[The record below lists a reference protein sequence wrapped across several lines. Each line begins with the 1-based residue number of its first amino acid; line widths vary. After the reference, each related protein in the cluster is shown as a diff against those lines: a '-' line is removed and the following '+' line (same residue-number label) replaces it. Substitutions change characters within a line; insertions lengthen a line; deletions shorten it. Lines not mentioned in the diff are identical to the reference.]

1 MVHAGREMRRTGSPA
16 LAAAVSAALTVA
28 GTAAAQTSGGL
39 EEIIV
44 TATRRAESLQDVSE
58 SISAFDT
65 KGIEV
70 RGLNNVDDLAK
81 FVPGLSFATR
91 EPGGTTIVFRG
102 VTPSGLQFGAVSS
115 SGLYLDEQPITQSGR
130 NPDPRLI
137 DIERIEAL
145 RGPQGSL
152 YGASSQSGTLR
163 VITNKPDPT
172 QFDAYVEG
180 EVSSIDQGGTGYDL
194 NGMVNIP
201 LVQDRLALRLVGFTS
216 EDAGYIDNILS
227 VSPAVQAGLVG
238 TNPTPFDNA
247 TQVDDD
253 VNSKKTSGG
262 RAALRWDVTDDLD
275 LTLGALFQ
283 DVSSDGHGNVNRGIG
298 DFNQIRFSDEGLDD
312 EWYQLALTMNAS
324 LPFGDLVV
332 SASYFDRDFRYEAD
346 ASDYE
351 FRFNWQSVCYDAGGN
366 IVLADDT
373 CASDTF
379 ARSTYYTGYDFGGD
393 PHGFAT
399 NHEQTDI
406 TTFEARLQSRA
417 DSDSRW
423 SWLIGA
429 FYSAEK
435 GDTEFVSYIRDY
447 QNSPAFAYFSYY
459 EAALTGNPLAPTE
472 KWFIGLYDTE
482 LDQVA
487 VFGELGFDVTDQ
499 FTITAG
505 GRWFDYDRK
514 FAQIQEAPQGFH
526 GFTHLDGNQ
535 KTSEDGTVGKLNLT
549 YHIDPDRLVYAT
561 WSEGFRVGGSNPLKA
576 NSLLPRDYDSDKL
589 TNYEIGAKT
598 EWFDNRFRL
607 NIAAYYMEWD
617 KFAVQVED
625 PQLNVFQLG
634 FVNLP
639 SAEIP
644 GVEGDFALT
653 LSDEWQVDGSFSWND
668 AQVSEATTLSVTDE
682 GGETFSFQV
691 KDGARLPLTPDWT
704 ATIGVEYRS
713 AARWLDAQPYARFD
727 YSYVGDSV
735 NSLEGIESVVS
746 GTAPQTQEAY
756 QTGDLRFGLES
767 ERWSA
772 SIFVNNVWNEYA
784 TLFIDNR
791 WGSLPP
797 NGFGNW
803 RGGQRLSVLQPLT
816 YGLSVRFD
824 F

>member
-1 MVHAGREMRRTGSPA
+1 
-16 LAAAVSAALTVA
+16 LAAAVSATLTVA
-28 GTAAAQTSGGL
+28 GNAAAQSSAGL

-44 TATRRAESLQDVSE
+44 TATRRAENLQDVSE

-65 KGIEV
+65 KGIEM
-70 RGLNNVDDLAK
+70 RGLNNVDDLGK

-145 RGPQGSL
+145 RGPQGTL

-180 EVSSIDQGGTGYDL
+180 EVSSIDQGGTGYDV

-201 LVQDRLALRLVGFTS
+201 IIQDRLALRLVGFTS
-216 EDAGYIDNILS
+216 EDAGYIDNIFS
-227 VSPAVQAGLVG
+227 VSPMVQAGLEG
-238 TNPTPFDNA
+238 TRPTSFDNA
-247 TQVDDD
+247 SQVDED
-253 VNSKKTSGG
+253 VNSKETKGG

-275 LTLGALFQ
+275 ITLGALFQ
-283 DVSSDGHGNVNRGIG
+283 DVSSDGHGNVNRGKG
-298 DFNQIRFSDEGLDD
+298 DFNQVRFADEGLDD
-312 EWYQLALTMNAS
+312 KWYQVALTLNAS

-332 SASYFDRDFRYEAD
+332 SGSYFDRDFRYEAD
-346 ASDYE
+346 ATDYE
-351 FRFNWQSVCYDAGGN
+351 FRFNWQVACYDAGGN
-366 IVLADDT
+366 IILADDT

-379 ARSTYYTGYDFGGD
+379 VRSTYYTSYDFGGD
-393 PHGFAT
+393 PHGHAT
-399 NHEQTDI
+399 NHEETDI

-417 DSDSRW
+417 DSQSRW

-429 FYSAEK
+429 FYSEEK
-435 GDTEFVSYIRDY
+435 GHTEFDSFIHGYS
-447 QNSPAFAYFSYY
+447 NTPAFEYFSYY
-459 EAALTGNPLAPTE
+459 ERYLTGGHLAKTNT
-472 KWFIGLYDTE
+472 WFLGRYDTE
-482 LDQVA
+482 LDQFA

-505 GRWFDYDRK
+505 GRYFDYDRK
-514 FAQIQEAPQGFH
+514 FAQVQEAPEGFH
-526 GFTHLDGNQ
+526 GATALDGEQN
-535 KTSEDGTVGKLNLT
+535 TSEDGTVTKLNLT
-549 YHIDPDRLVYAT
+549 YRFDNDRLVYAT
-561 WSEGFRVGGSNPLKA
+561 YSEGFRVGGSNPLKA
-576 NSLLPRDYDSDKL
+576 KSLLPREYDSDTL

-598 EWFDNRFRL
+598 EWMDNRLRL

-625 PQLNVFQLG
+625 PQQNVFQLG

-644 GVEGDFALT
+644 GVEADFAFT
-653 LSDEWQVDGSFSWND
+653 LSEQWQMDGAVSWND
-668 AQVSEATTLSVTDE
+668 AQVSEATTLSVTDDQ
-682 GGETFSFQV
+682 GETFSFQV

-704 ATIGVEYRS
+704 ATVGIEYRS
-713 AARWLDAQPYARFD
+713 SGRWLEAQPFARFD
-727 YSYVGDSV
+727 YSYVGESI

-746 GTAPQTQEAY
+746 GAAPQTQDAY
-756 QTGDLRFGLES
+756 QTGDLRFGLEA

-772 SIFVNNVWNEYA
+772 SFFVNNIWNEYA

-797 NGFGNW
+797 AGFGNW
-803 RGGQRLSVLQPLT
+803 QGGQRVSVLQPLT
-816 YGLSVRFD
+816 FGLTIRLNFGTR
-824 F
+824 

>member
-1 MVHAGREMRRTGSPA
+1 MRRIGSPA
-16 LAAAVSAALTVA
+16 LAAAVSTALSVA
-28 GTAAAQTSGGL
+28 GTASAQTSGGL

-65 KGIEV
+65 KSIEV
-70 RGLNNVDDLAK
+70 RGLNNVDDLGK

-145 RGPQGSL
+145 RGPQGTL

-180 EVSSIDQGGTGYDL
+180 EVSSIDHGGTGYDL

-216 EDAGYIDNILS
+216 EDAGYIDNIFS
-227 VSPAVQAGLVG
+227 VSPAQQAGLVG

-247 TQVDDD
+247 SQVDKD
-253 VNSKKTSGG
+253 VNSKTTSGG
-262 RAALRWDVTDDLD
+262 RAALRWDVNDNLD

-283 DVSSDGHGNVNRGIG
+283 DVSSDGHGNINRGVG
-298 DFNQIRFSDEGLDD
+298 DFNQVRFSDEGLDD
-312 EWYQLALTMNAS
+312 RWYQLALTMNAS

-332 SASYFDRDFRYEAD
+332 SASYFDRDFKYEAD

-351 FRFNWQSVCYDAGGN
+351 FRFNWQSVCYDAQGN
-366 IVLADDT
+366 VVLADDT

-399 NHEQTDI
+399 NHEKTDI
-406 TTFEARLQSRA
+406 TTFEVRLQSRA
-417 DSDSRW
+417 DSQSRW
-423 SWLIGA
+423 SWLVGA
-429 FYSAEK
+429 FYSDEK
-435 GDTEFVSYIRDY
+435 GDTEFTSYVRDY
-447 QNSPAFAYFSYY
+447 QNTPAFAYFSYY
-459 EAALTGNPLAPTE
+459 EANQSGNTLAPTE

-482 LDQVA
+482 LEQVA
-487 VFGELGFDVTDQ
+487 VFGEVGFDVTDQ

-514 FAQIQEAPQGFH
+514 FAQIQEAPEGFT

-535 KTSEDGTVGKLNLT
+535 QTKEDGTVGKLNLT
-549 YHIDPDRLVYAT
+549 YRFDRDRLVYAT

-576 NSLLPRDYDSDKL
+576 NSLLPKDYDSDKL
-589 TNYEIGAKT
+589 TNYELGAKT

-607 NIAAYYMEWD
+607 NIAAYYMKWD

-625 PQLNVFQLG
+625 PQPNVFQLG

-639 SAEIP
+639 SAKIP
-644 GVEGDFALT
+644 GVEGDFAWT
-653 LSDEWQVDGSFSWND
+653 LNDEWQVDGSFSWND
-668 AQVSEATTLSVTDE
+668 AQVSEATTLAVTDDA
-682 GGETFSFQV
+682 GETFTFQV

-704 ATIGVEYRS
+704 ATVGIEYRS
-713 AARWLDAQPYARFD
+713 SARWLDAQPYARFD
-727 YSYVGDSV
+727 YSYVGESV

-746 GTAPQTQEAY
+746 GTAPQTQDAY
-756 QTGDLRFGLES
+756 NTGDLRFGLES

-772 SIFVNNVWNEYA
+772 SIFVNNIWNEYA

-791 WGSLPP
+791 WGSLPQ

-803 RGGQRLSVLQPLT
+803 HGGQRLSVLQPLT
-816 YGLSVRFD
+816 FGLTVRLD

>member
-1 MVHAGREMRRTGSPA
+1 MVYRKREPRRIGSPA
-16 LAAAVSAALTVA
+16 LAAAVSATLSV
-28 GTAAAQTSGGL
+28 GTASAQTSGGL
-39 EEIIV
+39 EEVIV
-44 TATRRAESLQDVSE
+44 TATRRAESIQDVSE

-65 KGIEV
+65 KSIEV
-70 RGLNNVDDLAK
+70 RGLNNVDDLGK

-172 QFDAYVEG
+172 GFDAYVEG
-180 EVSSIDQGGTGYDL
+180 EVSSIDGGGTGYDV

-216 EDAGYIDNILS
+216 EDAGYIDNVLS
-227 VSPAVQAGLVG
+227 VSPMIQAGLEG
-238 TNPTPFDNA
+238 TAPASFNNA
-247 TQVDDD
+247 AQVDED
-253 VNSKKTSGG
+253 VNSKTTSGG
-262 RAALRWDVTDDLD
+262 RAALRWDVTDNLD

-283 DVSSDGHGNVNRGIG
+283 DVSSDGHGNVNRGTG
-298 DFNQIRFSDEGLDD
+298 DYNQIRFSDEGLDD
-312 EWYQLALTMNAS
+312 KWYQLALTMNAS

-346 ASDYE
+346 ATDYE
-351 FRFNWQSVCYDAGGN
+351 FRFNWQTVCYDGDGE
-366 IVLADDT
+366 IVLADDS
-373 CASDTF
+373 CVSDTF
-379 ARSTYYTGYDFGGD
+379 ARSTYYTSYDFGGD

-399 NHEQTDI
+399 NHEETDI

-417 DSDSRW
+417 DSQSRW

-429 FYSAEK
+429 FYSEEK
-435 GDTEFVSYIRDY
+435 GKTLFQSFVRDY
-447 QNSPAFAYFSYY
+447 QNTPAFAYFAYY
-459 EAALTGNPLAPTE
+459 EANLTGNTLAPTE
-472 KWFIGLYDTE
+472 KWFIGRYDTE

-487 VFGELGFDVTDQ
+487 VFGEVGFDITDQ

-514 FAQIQEAPQGFH
+514 FAQQQESPEGFS
-526 GFTHLDGNQ
+526 GATRLDGEQNS
-535 KTSEDGTVGKLNLT
+535 SEDGTVGKLNLT
-549 YHIDPDRLVYAT
+549 YRIDDDRLVYAT
-561 WSEGFRVGGSNPLKA
+561 WSEGFRVGGSNPLKPS
-576 NSLLPRDYDSDKL
+576 SLLPRDYNSDKL

-598 EWFDNRFRL
+598 EWFDNRVRF

-625 PQLNVFQLG
+625 PQPNVFQLG

-639 SAEIP
+639 TAEIP
-644 GVEGDFALT
+644 GVEADFVMT
-653 LSDEWQVDGSFSWND
+653 LSDEWQLDGAFSWND
-668 AQVSEATTLSVTDE
+668 AQVSEATTLSVTDD
-682 GGETFSFQV
+682 GGETYTFQV
-691 KDGARLPLTPDWT
+691 KDGARLPLTPDVT
-704 ATIGVEYRS
+704 ATVGVEYRS
-713 AARWLDAQPYARFD
+713 QARWLNAQPFARFD
-727 YSYVGDSV
+727 YSYVGSSI

-746 GTAPQTQEAY
+746 GTAPQEQDSY
-756 QTGDLRFGLES
+756 STGDLRFGLES
-767 ERWSA
+767 ETWSA
-772 SIFVNNVWNEYA
+772 SLFVNNVWNEYA

-797 NGFGNW
+797 NGYGGW
-803 RGGQRLSVLQPLT
+803 QGGQRLSVLQPLT
-816 YGLSVRFD
+816 VGLTLRYEF
-824 F
+824 

>member
-1 MVHAGREMRRTGSPA
+1 MAG
-16 LAAAVSAALTVA
+16 
-28 GTAAAQTSGGL
+28 GTASAQSGGGL

-44 TATRRAESLQDVSE
+44 TATRRAESIQDVSE

-65 KGIEV
+65 KAIEV
-70 RGLNNVDDLAK
+70 RGLNNIDDLGK

-172 QFDAYVEG
+172 AFDAYAEG
-180 EVSSIDQGGTGYDL
+180 EVSSIDGGGTGYDV

-216 EDAGYIDNILS
+216 EDAGYIDNVLS
-227 VSPAVQAGLVG
+227 VSPGTQAFGDA
-238 TNPTPFDNA
+238 NPGTPFDNSDK
-247 TQVDDD
+247 VDED

-275 LTLGALFQ
+275 VTLGALFQ
-283 DVSSDGHGNVNRGIG
+283 DVSSDGHGNINRGVG
-298 DFNQIRFSDEGLDD
+298 DFNQVRFSDEGLDD
-312 EWYQLALTMNAS
+312 KWYQLALTVNAS
-324 LPFGDLVV
+324 LPFGEAVF

-346 ASDYE
+346 ATDYE

-366 IVLADDT
+366 VVLAGDDCT
-373 CASDTF
+373 SDTF
-379 ARSTYYTGYDFGGD
+379 ARQTYYTSYDFGGD

-399 NHEQTDI
+399 NHEETQI
-406 TTFEARLQSRA
+406 TTLEARLQSRS
-417 DSDSRW
+417 DSQSRW

-429 FYSAEK
+429 FYSEEK
-435 GDTEFVSYIRDY
+435 GKTAFDSFIRGYSDT
-447 QNSPAFAYFSYY
+447 PAFAYFSYY
-459 EAALTGNPLAPTE
+459 ENNLSGSPLAPTE
-472 KWFIGLYDTE
+472 TWFLGRYDTE

-487 VFGELGFDVTDQ
+487 VFGEVSFDLTDA

-514 FAQIQEAPQGFH
+514 FAQQQQAPEGFH
-526 GFTHLDGNQ
+526 GATLLDGNQ

-549 YHIDPDRLVYAT
+549 YRFDKDRLIYAT
-561 WSEGFRVGGSNPLKA
+561 WSEGFRVGGSNPVKPA
-576 NSLLPRDYDSDKL
+576 SLLPKDYDSDKL
-589 TNYEIGAKT
+589 TNYEIGLKT
-598 EWFDNRFRL
+598 EWLDNRVRF

-625 PQLNVFQLG
+625 PQPNVFQLG

-639 SAEIP
+639 TAEIP
-644 GVEGDFALT
+644 GVEADFVVT
-653 LSDEWQVDGSFSWND
+653 LSDAWQLDGAVSWND
-668 AQVSEATTLSVTDE
+668 AQVSEATTLSVTNE
-682 GGETFSFQV
+682 GGQSYSFQV

-704 ATIGVEYRS
+704 ATVGIEYRS
-713 AARWLDAQPYARFD
+713 DARWLDAQPYARFD
-727 YSYVGDSV
+727 YSYVGESV

-746 GTAPQTQEAY
+746 GAAPQIQDAY

-767 ERWSA
+767 DRWSA
-772 SIFVNNVWNEYA
+772 SIFVNNIWNEYA

-791 WGSLPP
+791 WGSLPGP
-797 NGFGNW
+797 EFGAWN
-803 RGGQRLSVLQPLT
+803 GGQRLSVLQPLT
-816 YGLSVRFD
+816 FGLTLRYD